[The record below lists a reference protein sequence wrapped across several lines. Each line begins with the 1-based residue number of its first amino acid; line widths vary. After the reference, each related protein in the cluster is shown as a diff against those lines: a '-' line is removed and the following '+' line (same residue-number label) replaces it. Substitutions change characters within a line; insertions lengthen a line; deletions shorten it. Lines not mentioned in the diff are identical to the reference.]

1 MTWQA
6 DMNKTKK
13 NGITALS
20 IVIAITIILGS
31 LNFLDQKKMFS
42 SENKKTDIMK
52 TFSTNKNGYIAK
64 IHINGVIQ
72 EANRTYSQKWLVET
86 IKKLKEDKNNK
97 AIALYID
104 SPGGALYETDE
115 VYLLLQDYKTAG
127 KKIYAYQ
134 NKMAA
139 SGAYYIS
146 CAADKIYA
154 NRNALIGSI
163 GVICG
168 ASMDFTDFMNNLG
181 IKSKTFHSGKN
192 KTMMN
197 YNEPLT
203 DEQITIM
210 QSICDNAY
218 EQFTGIVAAG
228 RNLSMEQTTKLS
240 DGRIYTAKQGLENGL
255 VDAVD
260 SWENMIRN
268 MKDTEFEGKDLS
280 VTEFNYERE
289 TSLSDFIMGKFG
301 LSQTAAMLEDYS
313 SEYQITFPA
322 LLYK

>member
-1 MTWQA
+1 
-6 DMNKTKK
+6 
-13 NGITALS
+13 
-20 IVIAITIILGS
+20 
-31 LNFLDQKKMFS
+31 
-42 SENKKTDIMK
+42 
-52 TFSTNKNGYIAK
+52 
-64 IHINGVIQ
+64 
-72 EANRTYSQKWLVET
+72 
-86 IKKLKEDKNNK
+86 
-97 AIALYID
+97 
-104 SPGGALYETDE
+104 
-115 VYLLLQDYKTAG
+115 
-127 KKIYAYQ
+127 
-134 NKMAA
+134 MAA

>member
-1 MTWQA
+1 
-6 DMNKTKK
+6 
-13 NGITALS
+13 
-20 IVIAITIILGS
+20 
-31 LNFLDQKKMFS
+31 
-42 SENKKTDIMK
+42 
-52 TFSTNKNGYIAK
+52 
-64 IHINGVIQ
+64 
-72 EANRTYSQKWLVET
+72 
-86 IKKLKEDKNNK
+86 
-97 AIALYID
+97 
-104 SPGGALYETDE
+104 
-115 VYLLLQDYKTAG
+115 
-127 KKIYAYQ
+127 
-134 NKMAA
+134 MAA

-203 DEQITIM
+203 EEQITIM

-289 TSLSDFIMGKFG
+289 PSLSDFIMGKFG
-301 LSQTAAMLEDYS
+301 LSQTAALLICFKKIIKGCCRIFFANATNSKLCSKLCTTFRMIYFSAVQPELCETS
-313 SEYQITFPA
+313 VIQIIF
-322 LLYK
+322 

>member
-1 MTWQA
+1 
-6 DMNKTKK
+6 MNKTKK

-197 YNEPLT
+197 DNEPLT
-203 DEQITIM
+203 EEQITIM

-313 SEYQITFPA
+313 SECQITFPA